1 MMHSCI
7 PDVKLLISDN
17 TESCIPNG
25 KKVSYW
31 IFLNFVKTFFEV
43 NCFEICG
50 ICSSR
55 KSRKSKI
62 LDQWGIE
69 SLPFTCMQSI
79 CPNYWGAIRCFGR
92 VIVHMIFVYLP
103 YKPFMVSQKN
113 PSQKGLC
120 ICVLNR
126 LRNKGPP
133 YSAVTSWRSEPRPC
147 DRSESV
153 IGSALQGSNKN
164 ATDKTSKGILVVLSF
179 TPIRIKSIP
188 QNHIRICPY

>member
-31 IFLNFVKTFFEV
+31 IFLNFVKTLFEV

-79 CPNYWGAIRCFGR
+79 CPSYWGAIRCFGR

-103 YKPFMVSQKN
+103 YKPLIVSQKN

-120 ICVLNR
+120 IFALNR

-133 YSAVTSWRSEPRPC
+133 YSAVTSR
-147 DRSESV
+147 V
-153 IGSALQGSNKN
+153 VALNLLSALPCRAAIRTPRIKLAKASLLFWVLRPLGLNK
-164 ATDKTSKGILVVLSF
+164 GREYHRVVLLAGG
-179 TPIRIKSIP
+179 
-188 QNHIRICPY
+188 